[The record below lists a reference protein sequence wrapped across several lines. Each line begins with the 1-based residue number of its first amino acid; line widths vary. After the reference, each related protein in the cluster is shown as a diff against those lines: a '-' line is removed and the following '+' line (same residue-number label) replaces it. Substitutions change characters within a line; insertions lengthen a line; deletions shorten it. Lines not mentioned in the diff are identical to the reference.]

1 MPNRILSI
9 KRAVIFACLTLG
21 GFLLAHTVNAFVAE
35 ALRPPYLL
43 PPAHATITPSE
54 PKTAPEAAS
63 PRALADAIMAR
74 GLFPLPPGAGE
85 SLVSGQPA
93 KAPVPPLEVA
103 KKVALLGTVF
113 GQQGGIMA
121 VIEELSTKKQ
131 SMYRIGEQIPAVGAL
146 SAIERDRVLFREGTQ
161 EEWLDLALNQQ
172 ARSGSP
178 VAATSVTVSHPSSP
192 QRHILDRREIDAA
205 LADPTRL
212 LMQAQAVPYLTNG
225 KLTGFRLSSVMPSGF
240 FDKIGLQTNDILQ
253 RINGVELRDPGTLLS
268 MFQQLRNERTVRV
281 DLVRKSQQQTLSY
294 EIR

>member
-1 MPNRILSI
+1 MPNRVLRI
-9 KRAVIFACLTLG
+9 KHAVISVYLILG
-21 GFLLAHTVNAFVAE
+21 AFLLAHAVNAFVAE
-35 ALRPPYLL
+35 ALRPPSLL
-43 PPAHATITPSE
+43 PSALATITPPE
-54 PKTAPEAAS
+54 PETES

-74 GLFPLPPGAGE
+74 GLFPLPPDAGK
-85 SLVSGQPA
+85 SLASGQPT
-93 KAPVPPLEVA
+93 KPPIAPLDVA

-113 GQQGGIMA
+113 GEQGGIMA
-121 VIEELSTKKQ
+121 VLEELSTKKQ
-131 SMYRIGEQIPAVGAL
+131 SMYRIGEQIPAAGTL

-178 VAATSVTVSHPSSP
+178 VAATSMKAPHPSAS
-192 QRHILDRREIDAA
+192 QRRILDRREIDAA

-225 KLTGFRLSSVMPSGF
+225 KLTGFVLSSVMPSGF

-253 RINGVELRDPGTLLS
+253 RVNGVEIRDPGTLSS

-281 DLVRKSQQQTLSY
+281 DLVRNSQPQTLNY